1 MYDFNEQQG
10 AGDNSKP
17 DHKEGADKA
26 QPGKPSCGGSSHSSS
41 SHSSSG
47 GWDDDCGCGSTPSTY
62 SGDVV
67 YSRLPEKTDSESET
81 VFAEQ
86 AQDGDSS
93 DAASDLSPAERE
105 ELFDGLVRSQQPDP
119 DDSSS
124 SSSSTPETVAQNPQN
139 PMQWTLV
146 DLNSS
151 CDKPGC
157 DPESCDSE
165 DCDTTEEYDRSEYEY
180 AGSDRDAALTF
191 ASNDAK
197 EYAYSDLPPAPAP
210 FVPGESQKLEGGAA
224 KAKKA
229 AKAKEPKKAA
239 AKKAKTTKAGVK
251 KTATKAAA
259 KGKKGAKK
267 TATKASSKKAAKKP
281 AAKSKKSAAD
291 PTQPLPLNDP
301 HFPREQAA

>member
-10 AGDNSKP
+10 EGQNPKP
-17 DHKEGADKA
+17 DHKDGADKS
-26 QPGKPSCGGSSHSSS
+26 KSSSCGGSSSHSSHS
-41 SHSSSG
+41 SHSSSQ

-86 AQDGDSS
+86 DSS
-93 DAASDLSPAERE
+93 SAGESSLSPEQRE

-119 DDSSS
+119 DASSS
-124 SSSSTPETVAQNPQN
+124 SSSAETVAQNPQN

-157 DPESCDSE
+157 DPEACDSE

-180 AGSDRDAALTF
+180 AGAGGDRDPALTF

-197 EYAYSDLPPAPAP
+197 EYAFSELPPAPAP

-239 AKKAKTTKAGVK
+239 AKKAKTTKAGAK
-251 KTATKAAA
+251 KTATKAKA
-259 KGKKGAKK
+259 KKGAKK
-267 TATKASSKKAAKKP
+267 TATKAASKKGAKKP
-281 AAKSKKSAAD
+281 AAAKSKKAAATD
-291 PTQPLPLNDP
+291 PSHPVPLNDP